1 MDTLLLKGK
10 PVSEKLLS
18 KLKSRLEKL
27 APSGIIPKLAAILIG
42 DDPASKVYVRNKS
55 RAFGKLNCTSHT
67 YNLSADT
74 NEQDILNLI
83 DKLNHDIQV
92 HGILV
97 QLPLPRN
104 LNSQKILHSVSPEK
118 DVDGFHPY
126 NLGSLLEGNPIF
138 IPCTPNGILEILKYY
153 DIPVS
158 GRHAV
163 IVGRSNIVGKPM
175 FALLAQKFEIGNATV
190 TICHTGTKDLTAHTK
205 RADILI
211 AAIGSPNIISGDMV
225 KMGVDIIDVGI
236 NRVNDHSEKGYKLV
250 GDIDTPSVMGKAN
263 SVTPVPG
270 GVGPMTITMLL
281 YNTVIAAEKCRQLK
295 VAV

>member
-10 PVSEKLLS
+10 PVADVLLS
-18 KLKSRLEKL
+18 KLRVRIDEL
-27 APSGIIPKLAAILIG
+27 ASGGTVPNLAAILVG
-42 DDPASKVYVRNKS
+42 DDPASRVYVRNKG
-55 RAFGKLNCTSHT
+55 RAFEKMDCTSQT
-67 YNLSADT
+67 YNLST
-74 NEQDILNLI
+74 DIHEKEILDLI
-83 DKLNHDIQV
+83 DKLNHDMDI

-97 QLPLPRN
+97 QLPLPQP
-104 LNSQKILHSVSPEK
+104 LDSQKILHAVSPEK
-118 DVDGFHPY
+118 DIDGFHPN
-126 NLGSLLEGNPIF
+126 NLGSLMEGKPAF

-153 DIPVS
+153 KISVA

-175 FALLAQKFEIGNATV
+175 FALLAQKSEMGNATV

-211 AAIGSPNIISGDMV
+211 AAAGSPNMINGEMI
-225 KMGVDIIDVGI
+225 KEGVEIIDVGI
-236 NRVNDHSEKGYKLV
+236 NRVDDDSEKGYKLL
-250 GDIDTPSVMGKAN
+250 GDVNTQSVIGIAH

-281 YNTVIAAEKCRQLK
+281 YNTVIAAEKCQKLE